1 MDDED
6 TARES
11 ERPIAYGGA
20 GSGGAMFLYP
30 FSSVGGSYKN
40 YLINK
45 ERGLLGG
52 AATSYTEETISGGAA
67 TSNINPKDNLEG

>member
-1 MDDED
+1 MEGED
-6 TARES
+6 TAREG
-11 ERPIAYGGA
+11 EGEIAYGGA
-20 GSGGAMFLYP
+20 GSGGTMFLHP
-30 FSSVGGSYKN
+30 FSSVEGSYKN

-67 TSNINPKDNLEG
+67 TSNINQDNLEG